1 MIMHNPNFKHPIVRL
16 IKHIFLIGIYRHVDD
31 YEKARKLLIVNS
43 IAIYAVVITT
53 LIATFTFLSGS
64 HILGLAEF
72 ATALLLVCCIV
83 YVRRSEWRRTPIYIG
98 IAAMTGLFGYL
109 FFSESSNGTGFI
121 WYYTYPLF
129 TLYIMGIRD
138 GAIANL
144 ILMVPSFIYLIT
156 MWDDPEPM
164 YSRDFILRFIPSLFF
179 VFFFSY
185 IFETTR
191 SKAFG
196 RLHVKQDELVKT
208 IGELQRKEGELKKA
222 HDNLETKVSERTT
235 ELRRTNEE
243 LITEIEERKRSQ
255 EQQKRLENQLLQA
268 KKMQA
273 IGTLAGGVAHD
284 LNNILSGIT
293 SYPELM
299 LMNLPEGSSLR
310 APLKTIQTSG
320 EKAAAIV
327 QDLLT
332 LSRRG
337 AAAFRPVDLR
347 NVVMEYLESPEM
359 SKMLTFHPGVT
370 VETRFESPPF
380 TISGST
386 VHLSKTIMNLIT
398 NAAEAMPKGGCI
410 GIELH
415 GMHIVEGGLISDK
428 LAPGR
433 YIKLVV
439 SDSGKGIDPLVI
451 DRIYEPFFTTK
462 KMGRSGTG
470 LGMAVVWGT
479 VEDHQGYI
487 RTQSSPESGTSFE
500 IWFPA
505 IEDTVQQM
513 AHSVAE
519 PPRASSESVLVVDDV
534 VEQRDIA
541 KAILINLGYTV
552 ATVDS
557 GENAIAYLQ
566 TSDADLLLLDM
577 AMEPGLNGLETYRSI
592 LQFKP
597 DQRAIIVSG
606 FSDSEL
612 IKETLRLG
620 AHSYIKK
627 PYTIDSIS
635 RAIRDALDV

>member
-1 MIMHNPNFKHPIVRL
+1 MIMRNPKSKHPIIRL
-16 IKHIFLIGIYRHVDD
+16 FETIFLVGIYRHVHD

-43 IAIYAVVITT
+43 ITLYAVVIIT
-53 LIATFTFLSGS
+53 LISAFTYLSGS
-64 HILGLAEF
+64 HTLGLAEF
-72 ATALLLVCCIV
+72 ATALLLVGCIV
-83 YVRRSEWRRTPIYIG
+83 YVRQFEWRRTPIYIG
-98 IAAMTGLFGYL
+98 IGAMTGLFGFL
-109 FFSESSNGTGFI
+109 FFSESGSKTGFI

-138 GAIANL
+138 GIMANV
-144 ILMVPSFIYLIT
+144 ILMVPSFIYLVT
-156 MWDDPEPM
+156 MWYDADPL
-164 YSRDFILRFIPSLFF
+164 YSRDFIVRFIPSIIF
-179 VFFFSY
+179 VFIFSY

-191 SKAFG
+191 LKAFHKLQENQG
-196 RLHVKQDELVKT
+196 ELVKT

-222 HDNLETKVSERTT
+222 HDNLETQVAERTT
-235 ELRRTNEE
+235 ALRRSNKE
-243 LITEIEERKRSQ
+243 LNIEIEERRRSQ

-299 LMNLPEGSSLR
+299 LMNLPKRSSLR

-337 AAAFRPVDLR
+337 AATFCPVDLR
-347 NVVMEYLESPEM
+347 FVVTEYLKSPELK
-359 SKMLTFHPGVT
+359 KMLSFHPGVT
-370 VETRFESPPF
+370 VKTRFESPPF
-380 TISGST
+380 IISGSK
-386 VHLSKTIMNLIT
+386 VHLSKTIMNLVT
-398 NAAEAMPKGGCI
+398 NAAEAMPKGGPI
-410 GIELH
+410 GVELH
-415 GMHIVEGGLISDK
+415 GTYIDCEHQISDK

-433 YIKLVV
+433 YVQLIV

-479 VEDHQGYI
+479 VEDHQGHI
-487 RTQSSPESGTSFE
+487 RTLSAPDSGTAFE
-500 IWFPA
+500 LWFPA
-505 IEDTVQQM
+505 IEDAVQQQ
-513 AHSVAE
+513 ACAQAE
-519 PPRASSESVLVVDDV
+519 PPRARRESVLVVDDTL
-534 VEQRDIA
+534 EQRDIA
-541 KAILINLGYTV
+541 KAILNTLGYTV
-552 ATVDS
+552 TTVDS
-557 GENAIAYLQ
+557 GENAIAYLEKK
-566 TSDADLLLLDM
+566 DADLLLLDM
-577 AMEPGLNGLETYRSI
+577 AMEPGLNGLETYRAI
-592 LQFKP
+592 LGFKP
-597 DQRAIIVSG
+597 DQRAVVVSG

-612 IKETLRLG
+612 IQSTLKLG
-620 AHSYIKK
+620 AHCYIKK

-635 RAIRDALDV
+635 RAIRNALDA